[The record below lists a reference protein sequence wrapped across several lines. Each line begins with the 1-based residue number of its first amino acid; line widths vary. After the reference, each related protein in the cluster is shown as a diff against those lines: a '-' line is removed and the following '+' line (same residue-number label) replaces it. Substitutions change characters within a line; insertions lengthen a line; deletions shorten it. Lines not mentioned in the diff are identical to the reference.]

1 MIPIRLLNGSTLYV
15 NSELLESVVAA
26 PDTIITLT
34 SGRKIVARSSPQ
46 EIIDAV
52 VAYRRRIMER
62 PLEGERRQS
71 AVSSQQS
78 AVGSQQSAGPLD
90 PRPSTL
96 EPRAAAR
103 PD

>member
-52 VAYRRRIMER
+52 VAYRRRVLER
-62 PLEGERRQS
+62 PLGGDSWQSGGESRQS
-71 AVSSQQS
+71 T
-78 AVGSQQSAGPLD
+78 PD
-90 PRPSTL
+90 
-96 EPRAAAR
+96 PRAAAQ
-103 PD
+103 PG

>member
-15 NSELLESVVAA
+15 NSDVVESVVAA

-52 VAYRRRIMER
+52 VAYRRRILDR
-62 PLEGERRQS
+62 PLG
-71 AVSSQQS
+71 
-78 AVGSQQSAGPLD
+78 GDGT
-90 PRPSTL
+90 RPPGASVQ
-96 EPRAAAR
+96 RAAAASQGS
-103 PD
+103 

>member
-15 NSELLESVVAA
+15 NSDLVESVAAA

-52 VAYRRRIMER
+52 VAYRRRILDG
-62 PLEGERRQS
+62 PGRQGGLP
-71 AVSSQQS
+71 SSQTS
-78 AVGSQQSAGPLD
+78 LRSPV
-90 PRPSTL
+90 
-96 EPRAAAR
+96 AAS
-103 PD
+103 